1 LGIASQQ
8 HRRITLASGG
18 NRVYGHAS
26 KQCPHAVPAT
36 VTVEEHQGFVRA
48 PEIIAKTILAPAD
61 EFSSAYALIL
71 GRYNFTDF
79 LRLNL
84 LDRSYDIHTSG
95 IAAMSQSP
103 SQSVAERRTNARER
117 RLWGAKIVFN
127 NNSSSFDCVVRDLSP
142 QGARLCVANQ
152 MAFQSGLI

>member
-1 LGIASQQ
+1 
-8 HRRITLASGG
+8 

-61 EFSSAYALIL
+61 EFSSAYDLIL

-84 LDRSYDIHTSG
+84 LDRSFDIHTSG

-117 RLWGAKIVFN
+117 RLWGQRL
-127 NNSSSFDCVVRDLSP
+127 SSITIHRASIALYATCLGKERGYVSP
-142 QGARLCVANQ
+142 
-152 MAFQSGLI
+152 I